1 MHVKPRLCPSNENTL
16 TRRNV
21 KHRHNA
27 HNAPEHV
34 VGDQRLALRQ
44 RHARLQVVVHLAERL
59 RQRLL
64 ALQIAQTV

>member
-1 MHVKPRLCPSNENTL
+1 MHVKAWRSPSDEDTL
-16 TRRNV
+16 TRRNA
-21 KHRHNA
+21 KHGRKY
-27 HNAPEHV
+27 NAPEHV

-44 RHARLQVVVHLAERL
+44 RHARLQVVVHFAERL